1 MSKIKVAICD
11 DMKYICDYF
20 SMVLKS
26 KEMFDVV
33 GTANNHDA
41 VIDLVKTK
49 MPDVVLLDL
58 NFDKINAGIEM
69 IPEIKEINPCCK
81 VIIITVYDQGNL
93 VFDAF
98 SSGADSYLLKDLPV
112 EEIEQTII
120 DIYTDKVNFSQKLL
134 RSVVNEASKQQQRQ
148 QSLLFIM
155 NKISTLSPREYD
167 VLQQLYIGKTY
178 SEISDILIIEKVTV
192 RSYVSNI
199 IKKMG
204 YMNSKMMIKDLK
216 ELRIF
221 ENLSQI

>member
-41 VIDLVKTK
+41 VIDLVKMK

>member
-20 SMVLKS
+20 SMVLKAN
-26 KEMFDVV
+26 EMFDVV
-33 GTANNHDA
+33 GTANNHDE
-41 VIDLVKTK
+41 VIELVKSK

-58 NFDKINAGIEM
+58 NFDKVNAGIEM
-69 IPEIKEINPCCK
+69 IPEIKGINPDCK
-81 VIIITVYDQGNL
+81 IIIITVYDQGNL
-93 VFDAF
+93 VFDAL

-112 EEIEQTII
+112 EEIEKAII
-120 DIYTDKVNFSQKLL
+120 DTYSNKIGFFQKLL
-134 RSVVNEASKQQQRQ
+134 HSVVDEANKQQQRQ

-199 IKKMG
+199 LKKMG
-204 YMNSKMMIKDLK
+204 YINCKAMVKDLK

-221 ENLSQI
+221 ENLSKI

>member
-1 MSKIKVAICD
+1 
-11 DMKYICDYF
+11 
-20 SMVLKS
+20 
-26 KEMFDVV
+26 
-33 GTANNHDA
+33 
-41 VIDLVKTK
+41 
-49 MPDVVLLDL
+49 
-58 NFDKINAGIEM
+58 
-69 IPEIKEINPCCK
+69 
-81 VIIITVYDQGNL
+81 
-93 VFDAF
+93 
-98 SSGADSYLLKDLPV
+98 
-112 EEIEQTII
+112 
-120 DIYTDKVNFSQKLL
+120 
-134 RSVVNEASKQQQRQ
+134 
-148 QSLLFIM
+148 M

>member
-221 ENLSQI
+221 ENLST

>member
-1 MSKIKVAICD
+1 MCKIKVAICD

-26 KEMFDVV
+26 KELFDVV
-33 GTANNHDA
+33 GTANNHDE

-69 IPEIKEINPCCK
+69 IPEIKEINPDCK

-112 EEIEQTII
+112 EEIEQAII
-120 DIYTDKVNFSQKLL
+120 DTYTDKVNFSQRLL

-199 IKKMG
+199 LKKMG
-204 YMNSKMMIKDLK
+204 YMNCKMMVKDLK
-216 ELRIF
+216 ELKIF
-221 ENLSQI
+221 ENLSKI